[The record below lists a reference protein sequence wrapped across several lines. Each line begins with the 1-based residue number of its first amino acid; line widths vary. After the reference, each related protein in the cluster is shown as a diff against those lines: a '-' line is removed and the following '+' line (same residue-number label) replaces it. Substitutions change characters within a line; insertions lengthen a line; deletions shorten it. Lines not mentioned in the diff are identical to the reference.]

1 MRRVPAVPLNLGQ
14 AMTGDSA
21 GGRLL
26 WLLAALATV
35 GWLPIV
41 WWYSLPAN
49 QNYTHFAFE
58 KVPGGF
64 DSPVLRGTLLLFL
77 ALSAIYLGGY
87 LLLTRQGEFGRGTK
101 LVIVLFIAGPA
112 VANLLLYPVG
122 ALDVFDY
129 LVELKLTYW
138 YDQNPYLTTF

>member
-1 MRRVPAVPLNLGQ
+1 MRRVPAARWNFGVVSGLS
-14 AMTGDSA
+14 GDHA
-21 GGRLL
+21 ANRLL
-26 WLLAALATV
+26 WLLAALATA

-49 QNYTHFAFE
+49 LNHTHFAFE

-77 ALSAIYLGGY
+77 ALAAVYLGGY
-87 LLLTRQGEFGRGTK
+87 ILLTRQREIGCGTR
-101 LVIVLFIAGPA
+101 LAIVLFIAGPA

-122 ALDVFDY
+122 TLDVFDY
-129 LVELKLTYW
+129 
-138 YDQNPYLTTF
+138 